1 MARVRD
7 ISIDE
12 VPADVRPVSERF
24 ATDYGPFLN

>member
-12 VPADVRPVSERF
+12 VPEDAKPFISDLPMNMGRF
-24 ATDYGPFLN
+24 

>member
-12 VPADVRPVSERF
+12 VPADVRPVYERF